1 MRLKNLL
8 DYYTNRLDRTMEAEI
23 ITMVAEE
30 VKEARETALRE
41 GKILRENE
49 IKTKLLKIL
58 LQE

>member
-1 MRLKNLL
+1 
-8 DYYTNRLDRTMEAEI
+8 MEAEI